1 MKNFSWL
8 AVHVSWQRQ
17 AGEWGK
23 GLMNLRELKQPET
36 MRAVVAEA
44 LGTFAFIFLVT
55 GTAVASAN
63 VTGGGLDAARLLTI
77 AIAFGVSIAAVVA
90 ATARISGGHINPAVT
105 VAALVTGKIGKEKA
119 VAYILAQLVGA
130 VVASGLLR
138 AIVPAV
144 MEYGL
149 GANGI
154 GPAARADGFTELR
167 GFAMEVS
174 LTFFFVWVIFA
185 VAVDKR
191 GPGFPL
197 APIAIGMTLFVVHL
211 VGIPFTTVSVNPA
224 RTFGPAL
231 IAGEWDAHWIYWL
244 GPLIGG
250 ALAAL
255 VYQYVFGERGKAG
268 G

>member
-1 MKNFSWL
+1 
-8 AVHVSWQRQ
+8 
-17 AGEWGK
+17 
-23 GLMNLRELKQPET
+23 MNLSELKQPET
-36 MRAVVAEA
+36 MRAIAAEA
-44 LGTFAFIFLVT
+44 LGTFTFIFLVT

-63 VTGGGLDAARLLTI
+63 VTGGGMDAARLLTI
-77 AIAFGVSIAAVVA
+77 SLAFGLSIAAVVA

-105 VAALVTGKIGKEKA
+105 FAALVTGKISKPKA
-119 VAYILAQLVGA
+119 VAYIAAQLVGA

-138 AIVPAV
+138 AIIPAV

-154 GPAARADGFTELR
+154 GAAARADGFNEAR
-167 GFAMEVS
+167 GFVMEIA

-191 GPGFPL
+191 GPGLPL
-197 APIAIGMTLFVVHL
+197 APIAIGLTLAVVHL

-231 IAGEWDAHWIYWL
+231 VSGDWNAHWIYWL

-250 ALAAL
+250 ALAAI
-255 VYQYVFGERGKAG
+255 VYRYVFAERDKSG
-268 G
+268 